1 MRGDACNFGGS
12 CKYSHDVLG
21 FLSRKE
27 PDLGPRCHNFDTY
40 GLCVNGLMC
49 RYGDCH
55 IDRTSGLNLTRS
67 EAEGGVLE
75 RGSVNTLS
83 KDVQVL
89 LRKKKYHSWPEK
101 KKGRDDRG
109 GAESKDAAVGAVVGA
124 GADAAVGTGVG
135 TGVGAGASAE
145 MVVAETET
153 AETVA
158 AVAEIIEPTIA
169 DIVEPTVTGTD
180 TGTDAGTDAGAGTDS
195 AATLPPQTQTQ
206 PTEKPQK
213 DKMANFK
220 PFPSRSKK
228 LVDFCNK
235 VYVAPLTTVGNLPFR
250 RILSDYG
257 ADITCGEMAMTN
269 NIVQGQA
276 SEWALLKR
284 HSSERCF
291 GVQLA
296 GGYAD
301 TVGLTSRILE
311 QETSTDFVDLNCGC
325 PIDLVCNKGAGSAL
339 MNKPKRLYEI
349 VDAMC
354 KGLPSRSV
362 TVKIRTG
369 WSDKHPVAHEI
380 VPQLQKR
387 FHGNVAAIMIHGR
400 SRLQR
405 YHRLANWE
413 YVLQCAQA
421 QSPALP
427 RIPVIGNGDILSWE
441 DWRLHQH
448 LIGENA
454 HNLVVTNPGA
464 KAGAGGGEAGTGASG
479 AEIEGAPSD
488 LGGLTNC
495 AMLGRGALVKPWL
508 PREIK
513 EQRNIDIP
521 ATERLEI
528 IKTFWMLASSQSNDW
543 IKISEMFLGP
553 VGGEYAFN
561 AKHKT
566 NSYAP
571 DAETLPEG

>member
-1 MRGDACNFGGS
+1 
-12 CKYSHDVLG
+12 
-21 FLSRKE
+21 
-27 PDLGPRCHNFDTY
+27 
-40 GLCVNGLMC
+40 
-49 RYGDCH
+49 
-55 IDRTSGLNLTRS
+55 
-67 EAEGGVLE
+67 
-75 RGSVNTLS
+75 
-83 KDVQVL
+83 
-89 LRKKKYHSWPEK
+89 
-101 KKGRDDRG
+101 
-109 GAESKDAAVGAVVGA
+109 
-124 GADAAVGTGVG
+124 
-135 TGVGAGASAE
+135 

-528 IKTFWMLASSQSNDW
+528 IKTFCNYGLEHWGSDQQGVNNTRRFLLEWLSFLHRYVPLGVLEGGRPQTINERPPAYVGRGDLETMLASSQSNDW